1 MRSGIV
7 TKWFNRGQ
15 PVVARQTRSALD
27 ELGHETFVL
36 ARPKKERGPQKGAL
50 SREGVWDQPGVTEA
64 KSYEITLDE
73 YLGWVEANGIEAVW
87 CDQNYQFEEL
97 RTLRERGV
105 LTIGRFVWEHFA
117 PEHVE
122 GALSAFD
129 VIYSLTKCEQE
140 RYGSMGVS
148 SPYVPWGIHPEILQ
162 AARAAR
168 PDPSD
173 SRPGGCVKVIF
184 PGGFIGHRKPLG
196 PILEAFSKTR
206 NPDLRLLVKA
216 QVERKTLADA
226 RDAAEADPRLTLL
239 LADQSMEEHYA
250 TFGEYD
256 VCLVPSRWEGLGLPH
271 YEAMAFGMPVI
282 TNDDPPMNEIV
293 EHERN
298 GLLVPSHQIGTAQ
311 SGIPAMDPDVDALA
325 EAIERIADDELRARL
340 SAGAREVCE
349 ERAWKHTVAGLGELV
364 EQAQAARAGTRS

>member
-1 MRSGIV
+1 M
-7 TKWFNRGQ
+7 
-15 PVVARQTRSALD
+15 
-27 ELGHETFVL
+27 
-36 ARPKKERGPQKGAL
+36 
-50 SREGVWDQPGVTEA
+50 
-64 KSYEITLDE
+64 
-73 YLGWVEANGIEAVW
+73 GIE
-87 CDQNYQFEEL
+87 
-97 RTLRERGV
+97 
-105 LTIGRFVWEHFA
+105 
-117 PEHVE
+117 
-122 GALSAFD
+122 
-129 VIYSLTKCEQE
+129 
-140 RYGSMGVS
+140 
-148 SPYVPWGIHPEILQ
+148 SPYVPWGIHPEILE
-162 AARAAR
+162 AARAAG
-168 PDPSD
+168 PVTADASPVP
-173 SRPGGCVKVIF
+173 PGDGGDGGGTVPRHPPRERLVKLIF
-184 PGGFIGHRKPLG
+184 PGGFIGHRKPLR
-196 PILEAFSKTR
+196 PILEAFSRTR